1 MLTIG
6 IVNNMPAAAIPS
18 TERHFRDLLA
28 AACQNTPFQIRWF
41 RLTGA
46 RPVNYERLEDLWGS
60 DLDGLIVTGAEPRAA
75 SLPDEPL
82 WGPLTKT
89 IEWAGRH
96 TSSTI
101 WSCLGA
107 HAAVLYLD
115 GVERRPRTEKIFGIF
130 DSVKVAEHPM
140 LAGTQSVWRVPHSR
154 WNDLSEHDLKTR
166 GYKVLAKSLDAGV
179 DLFVKQFRSSL
190 FLFIQTHPEYDVGT
204 LLREYRRDLARF
216 STAEQSDCPKLPQN
230 YFDDGVIAEFQS
242 IKANAPSEQRARGI
256 SILDRAKLPDGW
268 EPFAAQLYG
277 NWVSHLLSARNGQA
291 LRRMAS

>member
-6 IVNNMPAAAIPS
+6 IVNNMPPAAIPT

-28 AACQNTPFQIRWF
+28 AACQNTQFQIRWF
-41 RLTGA
+41 RFTGA
-46 RPVNYERLEDLWGS
+46 RPANYERLQDLWDS
-60 DLDGLIVTGAEPRAA
+60 DLDGLIVTGAEPGAA

-82 WGPLTKT
+82 WDPLTRT

-115 GVERRPRTEKIFGIF
+115 GVERRPRSEKIFGIF
-130 DSVKVAEHPM
+130 DSVKVVDHPI

-154 WNDLSEHDLKTR
+154 RNDLSEHDLKTH
-166 GYKVLAKSLDAGV
+166 GYKVLAKSQDAGV
-179 DLFVKQFRSSL
+179 DLFVKQFKRSL

-216 STAEQSDCPKLPQN
+216 NSAEQRDLPKIPRN
-230 YFDDGVIAEFQS
+230 YFDEGVIAELES
-242 IKANAPSEQRARGI
+242 IKASAPCEQKAGGL
-256 SILDRAKLPDGW
+256 SILDRAKPPDGW
-268 EPFAAQLYG
+268 KPFAAQLYR
-277 NWVSHLLSARNGQA
+277 NWISHLLSARNKQPDERAA
-291 LRRMAS
+291 L